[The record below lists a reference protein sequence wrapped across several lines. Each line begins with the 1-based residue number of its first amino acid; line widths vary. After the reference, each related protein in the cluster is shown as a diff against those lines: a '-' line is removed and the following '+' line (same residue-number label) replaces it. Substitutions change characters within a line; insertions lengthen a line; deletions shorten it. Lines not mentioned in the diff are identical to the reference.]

1 MIAVEEL
8 VKKYGVNINH
18 ASQFGLT
25 PLNNAVQLSG
35 VAITQL
41 NGLPMID
48 KLLMLGANPH
58 VVSYPDN
65 ETPLQH
71 AEKYVRYAEEYVR
84 ESRSEEELQEGQKKL
99 KLAREMVTILSAAE
113 NKTQK
118 NNS

>member
-1 MIAVEEL
+1 
-8 VKKYGVNINH
+8 
-18 ASQFGLT
+18 
-25 PLNNAVQLSG
+25 
-35 VAITQL
+35 
-41 NGLPMID
+41 
-48 KLLMLGANPH
+48 MLGANPH

-65 ETPLQH
+65 ETPLQD